1 MAVPIVIKGTIINL
15 PSSGNSPNWSP
26 AIIEAFQ
33 ALADAV
39 NTFAGSFDVPPQTQ
53 SIDAFNPGTNIDID
67 NLVFPPSEVRSATIY
82 YTVYRKTT
90 DSGPPDGVEVVEAGT
105 LEIAYSNSR
114 PNSQK
119 WEIGRMGVGD
129 AKVDFVVTDLGQ
141 VQFLTNTVSGINH
154 TGTISYRALS
164 ILNSN

>member
-1 MAVPIVIKGTIINL
+1 MVAITVKGTVINI
-15 PSSGNSPNWSP
+15 PNSGASPNWSP

-53 SIDAFNPGTNIDID
+53 SIDAFNPGTGIDID
-67 NLVFPPSEVRSATIY
+67 NLVFPASEVRSATIY

-105 LEIAYSNSR
+105 LEIAYNNSR
-114 PNSQK
+114 PNGQK
-119 WEIGRMGVGD
+119 WEIGRMGIGD
-129 AKVDFVVTDLGQ
+129 AMTDFNVTDLGQ
-141 VQFLTNTVSGINH
+141 VQFSTNTITGINH

-164 ILNSN
+164 ILNAT

>member
-15 PSSGNSPNWSP
+15 PSSGASPNWSP
-26 AIIEAFQ
+26 AVIEAFQ

-53 SIDAFNPGTNIDID
+53 SIDAFNPGANIDID
-67 NLVFPPSEVRSATIY
+67 NLVFPPSEVRSATVY

-105 LEIAYSNSR
+105 LEIAYNNSR
-114 PNSQK
+114 PNGQK
-119 WEIGRMGVGD
+119 WEIGRMGIGD
-129 AKVDFVVTDLGQ
+129 AMTDFYVTDLGQ
-141 VQFLTNTVSGINH
+141 VTLTTQGISGIDH
-154 TGTISYRALS
+154 IGTVSYRALS
-164 ILNSN
+164 ILNAT

>member
-1 MAVPIVIKGTIINL
+1 MSVITVKGTRINL
-15 PSSGNSPNWSP
+15 PASAAAPNWSP

-39 NTFAGSFDVPPQTQ
+39 NTFAGSFDIPPQTQ
-53 SIDAFNPGTNIDID
+53 SIDAFNPGTSVDID

-82 YTVYRKTT
+82 YTVFRKTT
-90 DSGPPDGVEVVEAGT
+90 DSGPADGQELVEAGS
-105 LEIAYSNSR
+105 LVIDYNNSR

-119 WEIGRMGVGD
+119 WEMGREGIGD
-129 AKVDFVVTDLGQ
+129 AKIDFYVTDLGQ
-141 VQFLTNTVSGINH
+141 LQFTTQTIAGIDH
-154 TGTISYRALS
+154 TGIVSYRALS